1 MKRRE
6 LFSAAEFHRHVGR
19 GIEMMQS
26 CVAKRPLRS
35 CVMDSRLTSQIK
47 QAKDVRILF

>member
-6 LFSAAEFHRHVGR
+6 LFSAAEFHKHVGL
-19 GIEMMQS
+19 GIEMMQA

-47 QAKDVRILF
+47 QTKYVRILY